1 MKFYIASSFAN
12 KEKVRYVSEQL
23 IKLGHTQT
31 YDWTINER
39 VSSFEE
45 LAEIGQIEK
54 EAVLGADILIVLLP
68 AGKGSH
74 IEMGIAV
81 GQGKKI
87 YLHSETDSVNDF
99 ETTST
104 FYHLPEVSIIIGVA
118 DQLIKEVVDSGVP
131 AIY

>member
-12 KEKVRYVSEQL
+12 IEKVRYVSGQL
-23 IKLGHTQT
+23 KDLGHIHT
-31 YDWTINER
+31 YDWTVNER
-39 VSSFEE
+39 TSSFKE
-45 LAEIGQIEK
+45 LAAIGQLEK
-54 EAVLGADILIVLLP
+54 EAVLEADILIVLLP

-104 FYHLPEVSIIIGVA
+104 FYHLPEVSIVIGTA
-118 DQLIKEVVDSGVP
+118 DELIKETANLDAP